1 MKASDVFVRSREAA
15 LRIRAIEAEKRE
27 LMDRI
32 GVQGHT
38 YGAHAKNGIL
48 DPMRK
53 VDDMIDST
61 ADLDDEISECMKDVD
76 EAWSLIRGIY
86 ALCPYD
92 DAGLLVTRRYVRAE
106 TIADISATTTYP
118 KSIVSKA
125 LEQILAWCDEVGIAR
140 LKSAV
145 DYE

>member
-1 MKASDVFVRSREAA
+1 MTPSDVFVRSREAA

-27 LMDRI
+27 LADRI

-38 YGAHAKNGIL
+38 YGSHSKNGIL

-53 VDDMIDST
+53 VDELIDST
-61 ADLDDEISECMKDVD
+61 VELDAEIAECAKDVD
-76 EAWSLIRGIY
+76 EAWELIRGIY

-106 TIADISATTTYP
+106 TIADISAETSYP
-118 KSIVSKA
+118 KDIVDKA
-125 LEQILAWCDEVGIAR
+125 LAQVLAWCDHVGIAR
-140 LKSAV
+140 LKSATI
-145 DYE
+145 